1 MEGTNCATIPGQ
13 GLDIGSPLKTGLHT
27 QDLTYQSSGN
37 PGVGSG
43 LDGIAD
49 IGEYTTLNPA
59 QITEQQYNGR
69 LDADATKN
77 DRVTFTIYWVPVS
90 TTTYNGPVRAYNLYH
105 HSAINDAFAGIWNHT
120 FSPSLLNEARVNAAG
135 WRWNE
140 INSNPQEP
148 FGLPQANITTI
159 GTLNASAPATT
170 FYFFGAPGPSVYNQW
185 TYSYQDV
192 ATKVVG
198 RHTIKFGGGVTRLY
212 YLNEAPYAAQ
222 AAVHFL

>member
-1 MEGTNCATIPGQ
+1 
-13 GLDIGSPLKTGLHT
+13 LHT
-27 QDLTYQSSGN
+27 QDLTYKSSGT

-49 IGEYTTLNPA
+49 IGEYTTLNPT

-77 DRVTFTIYWVPVS
+77 DRITFTIYWVPVTS
-90 TTTYNGPVRAYNLYH
+90 TTYNGPVRPYNLYH

-148 FGLPQANITTI
+148 FGLPQDNITTI
-159 GTLNASAPATT
+159 GNLNCIR
-170 FYFFGAPGPSVYNQW
+170 PGDDLQFLW
-185 TYSYQDV
+185 R
-192 ATKVVG
+192 AGTKC
-198 RHTIKFGGGVTRLY
+198 LQPMD
-212 YLNEAPYAAQ
+212 L
-222 AAVHFL
+222 